1 MPRRIRASDFGR
13 LVREKLRRDQ
23 KELRRAAIDACSQAV
38 PELVA
43 ATDRAGLSD
52 TDTFRNGWS
61 VQPLSGGAEIGND
74 APHADAIEYGR
85 RPGRP
90 GPPIAPIR
98 GWVAR
103 KIAPPPE
110 QLDRVAWAVRDKIHR
125 DGSPPKLILT
135 SYRPRLREVFF
146 AIVRRRLRRR

>member
-1 MPRRIRASDFGR
+1 MARRIRASDFGR
-13 LVREKLRRDQ
+13 LIRAKLRRDKKKLQ
-23 KELRRAAIDACSQAV
+23 AAALDACNRAI
-38 PELVA
+38 PELIA
-43 ATDRAGLSD
+43 ATERAGL
-52 TDTFRNGWS
+52 TDTNAFRDGWS
-61 VQPLSGGAEIGND
+61 AQPTSDGAKVGND

-98 GWVAR
+98 TWVER

-110 QLDRVAWAVRDKIHR
+110 ELEQVAWAVRNKIHH

-135 SYRPRLREVFF
+135 TYRPRLRAVFR
-146 AIVRRRLRRR
+146 ATMRHRLRRR